1 MRETTKL
8 RLARVALLAHEIPWT
23 TDPYPVLAKAG
34 FAWDST
40 KQLWFKTKRPVDP
53 TGREMASEFT
63 DDENLPSG
71 VVRLRLMGHPD
82 DLEILLP
89 ILKSALQMI
98 EISEPYPNRGGAG
111 VRIYTQ
117 AKLVKFS
124 KRGRPA
130 RGKHESDL

>member
-1 MRETTKL
+1 MRRTAKYDAALRTLSANKL
-8 RLARVALLAHEIPWT
+8 TINGDLYATLAANQ
-23 TDPYPVLAKAG
+23 
-34 FAWDST
+34 FAWNSEDQT
-40 KQLWFKTKRPVDP
+40 WFKTKRPVDP
-53 TGREMASEFT
+53 TGREKASEFT

-82 DLEILLP
+82 DLKVLLP
-89 ILKSALQMI
+89 ILKSALNMI

-130 RGKHESDL
+130 RGQHESDI